1 MVLATEIMIP
11 PRRNS
16 FNSPPE
22 SPSKSP
28 PKSNWWFFTSKL
40 KPSTSYGGSSQT
52 VAIQKLRESKWF
64 NQDEERLFCA
74 VIESGFIVEIMQNEQ
89 SLNENKSHYGV
100 VSVEAK
106 KSELLSNKTQTK
118 KCLFSY
124 HLSVSPIIHN
134 LIRYTTLACTMNC
147 LCVACVRN
155 AVDVSSCCFF
165 SVSSSLVLLIERK
178 QENRI
183 ILKLLSSSRAA
194 HFCHGSFAQRKLI
207 IYFPSIFGVSRQEA
221 HSQRYFRLHGE
232 QI

>member
-1 MVLATEIMIP
+1 MLSSSRALSWKLCRMNKASTKTNRIMAL
-11 PRRNS
+11 S
-16 FNSPPE
+16 A
-22 SPSKSP
+22 SK
-28 PKSNWWFFTSKL
+28 PKRVSC
-40 KPSTSYGGSSQT
+40 YQT
-52 VAIQKLRESKWF
+52 RHKQ
-64 NQDEERLFCA
+64 
-74 VIESGFIVEIMQNEQ
+74 
-89 SLNENKSHYGV
+89 
-100 VSVEAK
+100 
-106 KSELLSNKTQTK
+106 K

-155 AVDVSSCCFF
+155 AVDVLSCCFF